1 MKLTAIAKTKLN
13 NNQYGTLQDVQTDL
27 FLMCQN
33 AATYNKPKSQ
43 VHSDSIR
50 VRNVIDS
57 YMSEQ
62 NTRHVKR
69 EDSPQ
74 PTPVRQTSG
83 RTTKASPAAL
93 QQEQA
98 KIVDDMMVLVDNQ

>member
-1 MKLTAIAKTKLN
+1 
-13 NNQYGTLQDVQTDL
+13 
-27 FLMCQN
+27 MCQN

-57 YMSEQ
+57 YMAEQ
-62 NTRHVKR
+62 NSRHVKR
-69 EDSPQ
+69 EDSAQ
-74 PTPVRQTSG
+74 PMPGRQASVRTA
-83 RTTKASPAAL
+83 KASPVAL

-98 KIVDDMMVLVDNQ
+98 KIVDDMMALVDAQ

>member
-1 MKLTAIAKTKLN
+1 MRLTAIAKTKLN
-13 NNQYGTLQDVQTDL
+13 NNQYGTLQDVQADL
-27 FLMCQN
+27 LLMCQN

-74 PTPVRQTSG
+74 PAPVRQTSG
-83 RTTKASPAAL
+83 RTAKASPAAL

-98 KIVDDMMVLVDNQ
+98 KIVEDMMALVDNQ

>member
-1 MKLTAIAKTKLN
+1 M
-13 NNQYGTLQDVQTDL
+13 QSDL
-27 FLMCQN
+27 LLMCQN

-57 YMSEQ
+57 YMAEQ
-62 NTRHVKR
+62 NSRHVKR
-69 EDSPQ
+69 EDSAQ
-74 PTPVRQTSG
+74 PMPGRQASG
-83 RTTKASPAAL
+83 RTAKASPAAL

-98 KIVDDMMVLVDNQ
+98 KIVDDMMALVDTQ